1 MAIEI
6 RLIGFGDDQPPRF
19 NGKNRLQIDVE
30 TPTSVR
36 VLLKSVGIEDATG
49 LILMDTET
57 VIPLEKWDESSI
69 TDQTTLTILS
79 AFEGG

>member
-19 NGKNRLQIDVE
+19 NGKNRLQIEVE

-49 LILMDTET
+49 LILMDTDT